1 MPTSIW
7 SYPTR
12 ILFGAGSAK
21 SIGAEAKA
29 LGLDRVLLVT
39 DAGVISAGLNKP
51 IEASLAAEGIHFSV
65 FSQLSSN
72 PTEAEVEAGAAAY
85 RASQARGA
93 IALGG
98 GAPMDVAKL
107 IVLRSKVANHW
118 EELDDNKGGDRFI
131 PKDLPPV
138 LTVPTTAG
146 TGSEI
151 GRAAVLTVKSTGS
164 KTVVFHPSML
174 PKVAI
179 LDPELTVS
187 LPKGP
192 TAATGF
198 DALTHCLE
206 AYLAKGDHPIADSIA
221 LGGLELIAN
230 HLLRATQDG
239 HDLEARGAML
249 KAAMMGAAAFQKG
262 LGACHSLS
270 HPLSA
275 ELGLHHGLANALCL
289 PAVIDFNEAVVPER
303 VRRIGALFGA
313 APEPGAC
320 ARRIKELRQQV
331 GITGGL
337 AQAGVTKD
345 HIQRLSQL
353 ATQDGC
359 HGGNPRPCREEDFR
373 AMYIA
378 SL

>member
-51 IEASLAAEGIHFSV
+51 IEASLAAEGIVVSV

-107 IVLRSKVANHW
+107 IVLRSRVANHW

-174 PKVAI
+174 PK
-179 LDPELTVS
+179 
-187 LPKGP
+187 
-192 TAATGF
+192 
-198 DALTHCLE
+198 
-206 AYLAKGDHPIADSIA
+206 
-221 LGGLELIAN
+221 
-230 HLLRATQDG
+230 
-239 HDLEARGAML
+239 
-249 KAAMMGAAAFQKG
+249 
-262 LGACHSLS
+262 
-270 HPLSA
+270 
-275 ELGLHHGLANALCL
+275 
-289 PAVIDFNEAVVPER
+289 AVI
-303 VRRIGALFGA
+303 IS
-313 APEPGAC
+313 
-320 ARRIKELRQQV
+320 
-331 GITGGL
+331 TG
-337 AQAGVTKD
+337 V
-345 HIQRLSQL
+345 S
-353 ATQDGC
+353 
-359 HGGNPRPCREEDFR
+359 GNF
-373 AMYIA
+373 
-378 SL
+378 

>member
-1 MPTSIW
+1 MSTSIW

-12 ILFGAGSAK
+12 ILFGAGSVK
-21 SIGAEAKA
+21 SCGSEARA

-39 DAGVISAGLNKP
+39 DSGVLQAGLNKP
-51 IEASLAAEGIHFSV
+51 VEAALSGAGIAFEV
-65 FSQLSSN
+65 FAKLSSN
-72 PTEAEVEAGAAAY
+72 PTEAEVEEGAAAY
-85 RASQARGA
+85 RASRALGA
-93 IALGG
+93 VALGG

-107 IVLRSKVANHW
+107 IVVRSKVSHPWA
-118 EELDDNKGGDRFI
+118 ELDDNKGGDKLI
-131 PKDLPPV
+131 PRDLPPV
-138 LTVPTTAG
+138 VTIPTTAG

-164 KTVVFHPSML
+164 KTVVFHPAML
-174 PKVAI
+174 PRVAI

-187 LPKGP
+187 LPRGA

-206 AYLAKGDHPIADSIA
+206 AYLAKGDHPIADSVA
-221 LGGLELIAN
+221 LGGLELVAQ
-230 HLLRATQDG
+230 HLQRAVQNG
-239 HDLEARGAML
+239 GDLEARGAML

-313 APEPGAC
+313 SNEPGAC
-320 ARRIKELRQQV
+320 ARRVRELREQV
-331 GITGGL
+331 GISGGL
-337 AQAGVTKD
+337 AKAGVTQD
-345 HIQRLSQL
+345 MIPRLAQL
-353 ATQDGC
+353 ALADGC
-359 HGGNPRPCREEDFR
+359 HGGNPRPCRDEDFR
-373 AMYIA
+373 AMYAA